1 MYLVSWKDMA
11 KGGGHLPLR
20 PFDTR
25 EEALAYRDGCADFIC
40 ISSKNKLNINDVIK
54 DFDITEANG

>member
-20 PFDTR
+20 PFETQI
-25 EEALAYRDGCADFIC
+25 EASAYRDGCADFIC
-40 ISSKNKLNINDVIK
+40 ISSNKKLEINDVIR
-54 DFDITEANG
+54 DFEITQADG